1 MTNLKQ
7 LMLLDV
13 NSNEYDELYVELL
26 EKLENFCVVEL
37 STVEKIN
44 SMNEEQLREEKKLTA
59 DFLRAFVNR
68 LEE

>member
-7 LMLLDV
+7 LTLLDV

-59 DFLRAFVNR
+59 DFLRAFANR